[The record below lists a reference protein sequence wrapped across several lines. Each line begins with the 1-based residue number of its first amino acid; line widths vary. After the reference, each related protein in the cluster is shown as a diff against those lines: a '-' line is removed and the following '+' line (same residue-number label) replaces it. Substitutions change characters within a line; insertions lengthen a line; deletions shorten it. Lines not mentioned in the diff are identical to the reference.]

1 MTFSQDLCWGICTSL
16 QYIHLWLLYT
26 STRPHF
32 EGNIDQCHSAPYN
45 APLATRS
52 IQNRFQTF
60 TNHFTSCP
68 AYIMGFLPLVSRV
81 TASISSRK
89 TLLTVPHLSWFYH
102 YFMMCWFYLNRLY
115 HLFSCFNIDCVY
127 SILFQPVQLFVTMF
141 FEKCDTNKD
150 FDWKIIIYMTAVVC
164 RGSTHS
170 NSNDFNNY
178 NGLP

>member
-68 AYIMGFLPLVSRV
+68 AYIMGFLPPVSRV

-89 TLLTVPHLSWFYH
+89 TLPTVPHLSWFYH

-127 SILFQPVQLFVTMF
+127 SFISTCTTI
-141 FEKCDTNKD
+141 CDNV
-150 FDWKIIIYMTAVVC
+150 FWKV
-164 RGSTHS
+164 RHK
-170 NSNDFNNY
+170 
-178 NGLP
+178 